1 MKGYIMIKKEN
12 IPNFLCYLR
21 IAATPFVVLFLLLS
35 VAFDG
40 IWKAVFIVI
49 SGAFFGLAML
59 TDALDGYYARKYNL
73 ISDKG
78 KILDPFADKIL
89 IIGSMFA
96 FFVRDFFV
104 GSLAIWFLIPLAVI
118 LAREITVSLLRK
130 YTAKKGAVIGASIW
144 GKIKTCI
151 QSITVALS
159 FFAALFNFNDFVFY
173 FICFAGVITFIS
185 LFPYLKMYISKLKE
199 LK

>member
-1 MKGYIMIKKEN
+1 MIKKED

-35 VAFDG
+35 VVFDG
-40 IWKAVFIVI
+40 ALKIAFIVL

-59 TDALDGYYARKYNL
+59 TDALDGRYARKHNL

-96 FFVRDFFV
+96 FMVRDFFV
-104 GSLAIWFLIPLAVI
+104 GSLAFWYLIPLSVI

-144 GKIKTCI
+144 GKVKTCI
-151 QSITVALS
+151 QSVTVALS
-159 FFAALFNFNDFVFY
+159 FFASLFNLNTVIFLL
-173 FICFAGVITFIS
+173 ICLAGVITLIS

-199 LK
+199 LESKQ